1 MNILNADYPS
11 RSGNRKFRFWRGGR
25 IGSALLPALLLLA
38 VSGESWAQGTGVLSL
53 REGSKGSVVTR

>member
-38 VSGESWAQGTGVLSL
+38 VSGESWAQGTGV
-53 REGSKGSVVTR
+53 G